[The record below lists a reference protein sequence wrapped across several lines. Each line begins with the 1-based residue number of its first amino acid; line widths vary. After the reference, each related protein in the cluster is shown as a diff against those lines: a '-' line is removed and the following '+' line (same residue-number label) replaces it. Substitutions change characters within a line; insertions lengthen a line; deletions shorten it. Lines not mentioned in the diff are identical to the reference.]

1 MTEESHA
8 PLAIAPRDD
17 GKGPMLPPRDRV
29 WRRAKI
35 ATVVVLALLAV
46 GAVRTVVANMANDHA
61 VDRATAQNAKQY
73 VNVVTPKL
81 ESNVG
86 DMLLPGTLRG
96 FVESPIYARA
106 TGYLLHWYVDIGAH
120 VKRGQLLADLDTPE
134 IDQELAQAMAQRQQA
149 SATLALAKT
158 SLDRWVQL
166 RQRDAVSQQE
176 LDDRRGAYNQ
186 DVATLAAADA
196 NVKRLQQLESF
207 KRIVAPFDGVITQRN
222 VDIGDLI
229 DAGSAGSRALFA
241 LAQANPLRVYVQLP
255 QAYSENVKVGMPV
268 QVTQAELPGRSLRGT
283 VTHIAGAIDVPTRS
297 LQIEVTLPNADDKL
311 RPGAYV
317 QVALPHALR
326 PHMLVP
332 GNALLFRA
340 EGPRLAAVDDK
351 GVVHL
356 RAVSIAQD
364 LGQSL
369 EIDSGIEP
377 TEKIIVNPSDSI
389 ADGDRVE
396 VAPQHADKGRP

>member
-1 MTEESHA
+1 
-8 PLAIAPRDD
+8 
-17 GKGPMLPPRDRV
+17 
-29 WRRAKI
+29 
-35 ATVVVLALLAV
+35 
-46 GAVRTVVANMANDHA
+46 
-61 VDRATAQNAKQY
+61 
-73 VNVVTPKL
+73 
-81 ESNVG
+81 
-86 DMLLPGTLRG
+86 
-96 FVESPIYARA
+96 
-106 TGYLLHWYVDIGAH
+106 
-120 VKRGQLLADLDTPE
+120 LLADLDTPE

-186 DVATLAAADA
+186 GVATLAAADA

-255 QAYSENVKVGMPV
+255 QAYSQNVKVGMAV
-268 QVTQAELPGRSLRGT
+268 EVTQAELPGQSFRGT

-297 LQIEVTLPNADDKL
+297 LQLEVTLPNADDKL

-317 QVALPHALR
+317 QVALPQAMRSQL
-326 PHMLVP
+326 LVP

-340 EGPRLAAVDDK
+340 EGPRLAVVDDK

-356 RAVSIAQD
+356 REVSIAQD
-364 LGQSL
+364 LGQVL
-369 EIDSGIEP
+369 EIDSGIAP
-377 TEKIIVNPSDSI
+377 TDRIIVNPSDSI
-389 ADGDRVE
+389 AEGDHVE
-396 VAPQHADKGRP
+396 VVPQNADKEMS